1 MDNTALV
8 IKLQNYIDICFRD
21 ALMTEGRSPESK
33 YEVRWVLVKNPEGK
47 WQFKV
52 LKLYCQYEK
61 VRRRAMYRLQ
71 KNLEKN
77 FGIVWDSPDKFTMLT
92 YEEGT
97 IDSNHTHYMFK
108 VGKKIMS
115 LSVFDRSDEHFNE
128 IGVTMAYR
136 LERLLLGIIGIP
148 VEKFKESPEKYESFM
163 QTAREELYASDW
175 KKFKEY
181 YAKAEGLNELGRYD
195 IVCGPMVQRI

>member
-77 FGIVWDSPDKFTMLT
+77 FVKNLHRYIIMYKTKRYLSFK
-92 YEEGT
+92 GT
-97 IDSNHTHYMFK
+97 
-108 VGKKIMS
+108 S
-115 LSVFDRSDEHFNE
+115 LN
-128 IGVTMAYR
+128 
-136 LERLLLGIIGIP
+136 LLLMLYF
-148 VEKFKESPEKYESFM
+148 KFSVP
-163 QTAREELYASDW
+163 
-175 KKFKEY
+175 
-181 YAKAEGLNELGRYD
+181 
-195 IVCGPMVQRI
+195 